1 MSLSSIIPCNYLKNT
16 SGNLNLVFWSC
27 SILAINLMLRQTAIA
42 APENFNPE
50 LESLPETE
58 SNAEST
64 PKSREQDRDRGTV
77 SSSIESSSQNAP
89 QTVIPKSNTST
100 PTAKTPLPTPTLPSE
115 SSITSGTADIE
126 LEAKPD
132 ANQAASSS
140 PLNVDNITFDFELSF
155 DNFGQTNQFIEEAIA
170 FNLYNQS
177 FELQT
182 GINFFEQDDVE
193 KVDNI
198 PLYLTWETEV
208 KGIDLAVTGGVD
220 FFDRLS
226 TVPTVTLKAST
237 PLFSS
242 VTADGK
248 LKSLFVLSGQAQ
260 YQAYKFNAETLEN
273 EIDFWRFT
281 PSIYWQ
287 ITPSLSLFSLGQ
299 YGIFNDGN
307 RELQSFSRI
316 ERKLG
321 AFSIAANLFTWDFKQ
336 DLSMESG
343 YFSPSGFLVYNGELA
358 WQGTMFD
365 EVLNCKL
372 SAAFGKQQLDGATD
386 NAWTYKTLCEAQLLD
401 NVKLDLGY
409 TYSNV
414 RDRATGNTNFDNQTI
429 KGKLDIEL

>member
-1 MSLSSIIPCNYLKNT
+1 MSLSSTTSPNYFKNT

-27 SILAINLMLRQTAIA
+27 SILAINSILKQPAIA

-50 LESLPETE
+50 LQSPPETE
-58 SNAEST
+58 SKAEST
-64 PKSREQDRDRGTV
+64 SESRERDRETV
-77 SSSIESSSQNAP
+77 SSSIESSSQQDP
-89 QTVIPKSNTST
+89 QTVIPKSNTSA
-100 PTAKTPLPTPTLPSE
+100 PTAEIPLPTPTLPSE

-132 ANQAASSS
+132 KDKVPSSS
-140 PLNVDNITFDFELSF
+140 ILKIDNIVFDFELSF

-220 FFDRLS
+220 FFDRLP
-226 TVPTVTLKAST
+226 TVPTVTLKASS

-242 VTADGK
+242 ITSDGK
-248 LKSLFVLSGQAQ
+248 LNSLFVLSGQVQ

-287 ITPSLSLFSLGQ
+287 IQPNLSLFTLGQ

-321 AFSIAANLFTWDFKQ
+321 AFSIAANLFTWDFEQ

-343 YFSPSGFLVYNGELA
+343 YFSPSGFLVYNGELG

-365 EVLNCKL
+365 ETLDCRL
-372 SAAFGKQQLDGATD
+372 SAAVGKQQLDGATD
-386 NAWTYKTLCEAQLLD
+386 NAWTYKALCKAQLLP
-401 NVKLDLGY
+401 NVILDLGY

-414 RDRATGNTNFDNQTI
+414 RDRATGDTNFSNQTI

>member
-1 MSLSSIIPCNYLKNT
+1 MSLSSIIPCNSFKET

-27 SILAINLMLRQTAIA
+27 LLLAINLMLKQTAIA

-50 LESLPETE
+50 LQSPPESE
-58 SNAEST
+58 SKVESTAES
-64 PKSREQDRDRGTV
+64 RERDRQTA
-77 SSSIESSSQNAP
+77 SSSIESSSQQDP
-89 QTVIPKSNTST
+89 QTVIPKSNTSA
-100 PTAKTPLPTPTLPSE
+100 PTAEIPLPTPSLPSE

-132 ANQAASSS
+132 TDRASSPS
-140 PLNVDNITFDFELSF
+140 TLKIDNITFDFELSF
-155 DNFGQTNQFIEEAIA
+155 DNFGQTNQFMEEAIA

-220 FFDRLS
+220 FFDRLP
-226 TVPTVTLKAST
+226 TVPTVTLKASS
-237 PLFSS
+237 PLFST

-321 AFSIAANLFTWDFKQ
+321 AFSIAANLFTWDFEQ

-343 YFSPSGFLVYNGELA
+343 YFSPSGFLVYNGEIA

-365 EVLNCKL
+365 EVLDCKL
-372 SAAFGKQQLDGATD
+372 SAAYGKQQLDGVTD
-386 NAWTYKTLCEAQLLD
+386 NAWTYQALCEAQLLP
-401 NVKLDLGY
+401 NVILDLGY

-414 RDRATGNTNFDNQTI
+414 RDRATGDTNFSNQTI